1 MKSQIHELPKK
12 SIMSVS
18 KQLLAL
24 TTALLLTL
32 GVSTS
37 FAANN
42 NTNPDNGG
50 VNASFRKDFK
60 QAELLSTDPG
70 KDYTKFTFKLN
81 GAILYAFYSPNGDLL
96 AVTHNL
102 RSTELPIG
110 LLMQIKRDHADC
122 WVTDCF
128 EIDSNGTT
136 SYYITLENANARL
149 TLHSDGDN
157 WETYLKTTK
166 L

>member
-1 MKSQIHELPKK
+1 MKPLF
-12 SIMSVS
+12 
-18 KQLLAL
+18 AL

-42 NTNPDNGG
+42 NMNPDNGG

-81 GAILYAFYSPNGDLL
+81 GAILYAFYSQNGDLL
-96 AVTHNL
+96 AVTHNMKV
-102 RSTELPIG
+102 TELPIS
-110 LLMQIKRDHADC
+110 LLLQVKRDHSDC
-122 WVTDCF
+122 WITDCF
-128 EIDSNGTT
+128 EIDSNGAT
-136 SYYITLENANARL
+136 SYYITLENADTTL
-149 TLHSDGDN
+149 TLHSEGST

>member
-1 MKSQIHELPKK
+1 M
-12 SIMSVS
+12 
-18 KQLLAL
+18 KQLFLL

-37 FAANN
+37 FAAN
-42 NTNPDNGG
+42 TNKDSGNGS

-60 QAELLSTDPG
+60 QAEVLATDAG

-81 GAILYAFYSPNGDLL
+81 GAILYAFYNESGELL
-96 AVTHNL
+96 AVTHNI
-102 RSTELPIG
+102 RSTELPIN
-110 LLMQIKRDHADC
+110 LLMQIKRGHADC

-128 EIDSNGTT
+128 EMDANGST
-136 SYYITLENANARL
+136 SYYITLENTDTRL
-149 TLHSDGDN
+149 TLHSNGSD
-157 WETYLKTTK
+157 WETYVKTTK